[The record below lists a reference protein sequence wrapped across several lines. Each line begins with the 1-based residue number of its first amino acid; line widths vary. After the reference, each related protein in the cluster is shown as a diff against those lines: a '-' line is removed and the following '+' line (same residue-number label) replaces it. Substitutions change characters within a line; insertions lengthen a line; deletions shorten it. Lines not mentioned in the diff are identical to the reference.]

1 MSFSG
6 TFEEGINRLDNLTK
20 ELNRDD
26 LTLEESTSLYKEAR
40 ELAEDLHDLLNKA
53 ELVVQDV
60 DKNNIPVVLES
71 KDNSNAEK

>member
-40 ELAEDLHDLLNKA
+40 ELAEDLHDLLKKA

-60 DKNNIPVVLES
+60 DENNIPVVLES
-71 KDNSNAEK
+71 KESTHAEK

>member
-1 MSFSG
+1 MPFSG
-6 TFEEGINRLDNLTK
+6 TIEEGINRLDNLTK

-40 ELAEDLHDLLNKA
+40 ELAEDLHDLLKKA

-60 DKNNIPVVLES
+60 DENNIPVVLES
-71 KDNSNAEK
+71 KENTHAEK

>member
-40 ELAEDLHDLLNKA
+40 ELAEDLHDLLKKA

-60 DKNNIPVVLES
+60 DENNIPVVLES
-71 KDNSNAEK
+71 KESTYAEK

>member
-1 MSFSG
+1 MPFSG

-40 ELAEDLHDLLNKA
+40 ELAEDLHDLLKKA

-60 DKNNIPVVLES
+60 DENNIPVVLES
-71 KDNSNAEK
+71 KENTHAEK

>member
-6 TFEEGINRLDNLTK
+6 TFEEGTNRLDNLIK

-40 ELAEDLHDLLNKA
+40 ELAEDLHELLNKA

-71 KDNSNAEK
+71 KENNHAEK